1 MSGVILVKQRS
12 GRRTSQMNMWRG
24 IEVVITR
31 RSWKPFVRKGA
42 WVRIPPSP
50 LLLPGV
56 ISTPCNFFLANA
68 AGRIKELI
76 QYYVLDQPGEVPK
89 RLKGLPWKGSRSL
102 IAARGFKSL
111 LLRYTVSWFI
121 LCCAP
126 QVRWWHWR
134 VLIFGRESFLQRRS
148 EDESLQKIKKLKKSV
163 DNIEKAC

>member
-1 MSGVILVKQRS
+1 MTFGFWDDNISIVAWDLPCKDNAMERCPSGLRS
-12 GRRTSQMNMWRG
+12 W
-24 IEVVITR
+24 
-31 RSWKPFVRKGA
+31 SWKPVTPQGA
-42 WVRIPPSP
+42 VGSNPTFSAVSTGILIEYR
-50 LLLPGV
+50 LLVSL
-56 ISTPCNFFLANA
+56 F
-68 AGRIKELI
+68 
-76 QYYVLDQPGEVPK
+76 GEVPK

-163 DNIEKAC
+163 DNIEKVC